1 MLYSNAEQLMT
12 ETITIIVYGLVSSG
26 VYALLAVGFS
36 LIFGVARIVNLSHT
50 AFYMLAAYFIYSL
63 ASIAGLNLYLSII
76 IAIVSVIIVG
86 TISYKLLIARVRQH
100 EATTLI
106 VTIALAVIIQE
117 AVLKGFGGGLRSVPK
132 LISGSVDIF
141 GVTVLYQQFLTF
153 GIVILLLLATWL
165 FLMKTKSGNAIRA
178 IAQDRDVA
186 NLMGINVP
194 RMEMLTMALSVGLA
208 AIAGA
213 LVAPLFVLTPGM
225 WTHPLVMIL
234 AVVVLGGLG
243 SLQGSLIGALILGF
257 AENLV
262 VFLAPSGSFLKT
274 SVALTIMLIVI
285 LIKPEGLFGI
295 VFEEER
301 G

>member
-1 MLYSNAEQLMT
+1 MAAN
-12 ETITIIVYGLVSSG
+12 IIVHGLVSSG
-26 VYALLAVGFS
+26 IYALLAVGFS
-36 LIFGVARIVNLSHT
+36 LIFGVARIINLSHT
-50 AFYMLAAYFIYSL
+50 AFYMLAAYLIYSL
-63 ASIAGLNLYLSII
+63 ASAAGLNLYLSII
-76 IAIVSVIIVG
+76 IAIVIVIVVG
-86 TISYKLLIARVRQH
+86 TISYKLLIARVRHH

-106 VTIALAVIIQE
+106 VTIAIAVIIQE
-117 AVLKGFGGGLRSVPK
+117 ALLKGFGGGPRSIPK
-132 LISGSVDIF
+132 LISGSIDIF

-153 GIVILLLLATWL
+153 GVVILLLLATWL
-165 FLMKTKSGNAIRA
+165 FLMRTKSGVALRA
-178 IAQDRDVA
+178 TAQDRDVA

-194 RMEMLTMALSVGLA
+194 RMEMLTMAMSVGLA

-213 LVAPLFVLTPGM
+213 LVAPLSVLTPGM
-225 WTHPLVMIL
+225 WAHPLVMIL

-262 VFLAPSGSFLKT
+262 IFLAPSGSFLKT

-285 LIKPEGLFGI
+285 LIRPEGLFGI
-295 VFEEER
+295 RFEEER

>member
-1 MLYSNAEQLMT
+1 
-12 ETITIIVYGLVSSG
+12 
-26 VYALLAVGFS
+26 
-36 LIFGVARIVNLSHT
+36 
-50 AFYMLAAYFIYSL
+50 MLAAYLIYSL
-63 ASIAGLNLYLSII
+63 ASSVGLNLYLSII
-76 IAIVSVIIVG
+76 IAIVIVSFVG
-86 TISYKLLIARVRQH
+86 TISYKFLIARVRQH

-106 VTIALAVIIQE
+106 VTIAIAVIMQE
-117 AVLKGFGGGLRSVPK
+117 AILKGFGGQPRGVPK

-141 GVTVLYQQFLTF
+141 GVTVLNQQLLTF
-153 GIVILLLLATWL
+153 GVVILLLLATWF
-165 FLMKTKSGNAIRA
+165 FLMRTKPGVAIRA
-178 IAQDRDVA
+178 IAQDREVA

-194 RMEMLTMALSVGLA
+194 RMEMLTMAISVGLA

-213 LVAPLFVLTPGM
+213 LVAPLLLVTPGM

-243 SLQGSLIGALILGF
+243 SLQGSLIGAIILGF
-257 AENLV
+257 AENMV

-274 SVALTIMLIVI
+274 SVALTVMLIVI

>member
-1 MLYSNAEQLMT
+1 MAAN
-12 ETITIIVYGLVSSG
+12 IIVYGLVASG

-50 AFYMLAAYFIYSL
+50 AFYMLAAYLIYSL
-63 ASIAGLNLYLSII
+63 SSAAGLNLYLSII
-76 IAIVSVIIVG
+76 IAIVAVIVVG
-86 TISYKLLIARVRQH
+86 ILSYKFLIARVRQH

-117 AVLKGFGGGLRSVPK
+117 AILKGFGGQPRSVPK
-132 LISGSVDIF
+132 IISGSVDLF
-141 GVTVLYQQFLTF
+141 GVTVLNQQLLTL
-153 GIVILLLLATWL
+153 GVVVILLLATWF
-165 FLMKTKSGNAIRA
+165 FLMRTKSGVAIRA
-178 IAQDRDVA
+178 TAQDRNVA

-194 RMEMLTMALSVGLA
+194 RIEMLVMAMSVGLA

-213 LVAPLFVLTPGM
+213 LVAPLSVLTPGM
-225 WTHPLVMIL
+225 WAHPLVMIL

-262 VFLAPSGSFLKT
+262 IFLAPSGSFLKT

-285 LIKPEGLFGI
+285 LIRPEGLFGI
-295 VFEEER
+295 RFEEER

>member
-1 MLYSNAEQLMT
+1 MAAN
-12 ETITIIVYGLVSSG
+12 IIVHGLVSSG
-26 VYALLAVGFS
+26 IYALLAVGFS
-36 LIFGVARIVNLSHT
+36 LIFGVARIINLSHT
-50 AFYMLAAYFIYSL
+50 AFYMLAAYLIYSL
-63 ASIAGLNLYLSII
+63 ASAAGLNLYLSII
-76 IAIVSVIIVG
+76 IAIVIVIVVG

-106 VTIALAVIIQE
+106 VTIAIAVIIQE
-117 AVLKGFGGGLRSVPK
+117 ALLKGFGGGPRSIPK
-132 LISGSVDIF
+132 LISGSIDIF

-153 GIVILLLLATWL
+153 GVVILLLLATWL
-165 FLMKTKSGNAIRA
+165 FLMRTKSGVALRA
-178 IAQDRDVA
+178 TAQDRDVA

-194 RMEMLTMALSVGLA
+194 RMEMLTMAMSVGLA

-213 LVAPLFVLTPGM
+213 LVAPLSVLTPGM
-225 WTHPLVMIL
+225 WAHPLVMIL

-262 VFLAPSGSFLKT
+262 IFLAPSGSFLKT

-285 LIKPEGLFGI
+285 LIRPEGLFGI
-295 VFEEER
+295 RFEEER

>member
-1 MLYSNAEQLMT
+1 MAAN
-12 ETITIIVYGLVSSG
+12 IIVYGLVASG

-50 AFYMLAAYFIYSL
+50 AFYMLAAYLIYSL
-63 ASIAGLNLYLSII
+63 TSAAGLNLYLSII
-76 IAIVSVIIVG
+76 IAIIAVTIIG
-86 TISYKLLIARVRQH
+86 TITYKLLIARVRQH

-106 VTIALAVIIQE
+106 VTIAIAVILQE
-117 AVLKGFGGGLRSVPK
+117 ALLKGFGGGPRSIPK
-132 LISGSVDIF
+132 LISGSIDIF
-141 GVTVLYQQFLTF
+141 GVTVLNQQFLTF
-153 GIVILLLLATWL
+153 GVVILLLLATWF
-165 FLMKTKSGNAIRA
+165 FLMRTKSGVALRA
-178 IAQDRDVA
+178 TAQDRDVA

-194 RMEMLTMALSVGLA
+194 RIEMLTMAISVGLA

-213 LVAPLFVLTPGM
+213 LVAPLLLVTPGM

-243 SLQGSLIGALILGF
+243 SLKGSLIGAVILGF

-262 VFLAPSGSFLKT
+262 VFLAPSGAFLKT

>member
-1 MLYSNAEQLMT
+1 MAEN
-12 ETITIIVYGLVSSG
+12 IIVYGLVSSG

-36 LIFGVARIVNLSHT
+36 LIFGVARIVNLAHT
-50 AFYMLAAYFIYSL
+50 AFYMLAAYLIYSL
-63 ASIAGLNLYLSII
+63 AITLGLNLFLSIA
-76 IAIVSVIIVG
+76 IAIVAVIVAGI
-86 TISYKLLIARVRQH
+86 ISYRLVIARVRQH

-117 AVLKGFGGGLRSVPK
+117 AILKGFGGNPRSVPK
-132 LISGSVDIF
+132 VISGATEIF
-141 GVTVLYQQFLTF
+141 GVGVLNQQLLTL
-153 GIVILLLLATWL
+153 GVVLVLILATWI
-165 FLMKTKSGNAIRA
+165 FLMKTKSGVAIRST
-178 IAQDRDVA
+178 AQDRETA

-194 RMEMLTMALSVGLA
+194 RIEMLTMAISVGLA

-225 WTHPLVMIL
+225 WTHPLVMVL
-234 AVVVLGGLG
+234 AIVVLGGLG
-243 SLQGSLIGALILGF
+243 SLQGSLIGAIILGF

-262 VFLAPSGSFLKT
+262 VFLAPSGAFLKT

-285 LIKPEGLFGI
+285 LIRPEGLFG
-295 VFEEER
+295 VKFEEER

>member
-1 MLYSNAEQLMT
+1 MAAN
-12 ETITIIVYGLVSSG
+12 IIVYGLVASG

-50 AFYMLAAYFIYSL
+50 AFYMLAAYLIYSL
-63 ASIAGLNLYLSII
+63 SSAAGLNLYLSII
-76 IAIVSVIIVG
+76 IAIVAVIVVG
-86 TISYKLLIARVRQH
+86 ILSYKFLIARVRQH

-117 AVLKGFGGGLRSVPK
+117 AILKGFGGQPRGVPK
-132 LISGSVDIF
+132 LISGSVDLF
-141 GVTVLYQQFLTF
+141 GVTVLNQQLLTL
-153 GIVILLLLATWL
+153 GVVVILLLATWF
-165 FLMKTKSGNAIRA
+165 FLMRTNSGVAIRA
-178 IAQDRDVA
+178 TAQDRDVA

-194 RMEMLTMALSVGLA
+194 RIEMLVMAMSVGLA

-213 LVAPLFVLTPGM
+213 LVAPLSVLTPGM
-225 WTHPLVMIL
+225 WAHPLVMIL

-262 VFLAPSGSFLKT
+262 IFLAPSGSFLKT
-274 SVALTIMLIVI
+274 SVALAIMLIVI
-285 LIKPEGLFGI
+285 LIRPEGLFGI
-295 VFEEER
+295 RFEEER

>member
-1 MLYSNAEQLMT
+1 MAEN
-12 ETITIIVYGLVSSG
+12 IIVYGLVSSG

-50 AFYMLAAYFIYSL
+50 AFYMLAAYLIYSL
-63 ASIAGLNLYLSII
+63 TIAAGLNIYLSIA
-76 IAIVSVIIVG
+76 IAIFAVAVVG
-86 TISYKLLIARVRQH
+86 TISYRLVIARVRQH

-117 AVLKGFGGGLRSVPK
+117 AILKGFGGNPRSVPK
-132 LISGSVDIF
+132 LISGATEIF
-141 GVTVLYQQFLTF
+141 GVGVLNQQLLTL
-153 GIVILLLLATWL
+153 GVVLLLILATWL
-165 FLMKTKSGNAIRA
+165 FLMKTKSGVAIRST
-178 IAQDRDVA
+178 AQDRETA

-194 RMEMLTMALSVGLA
+194 RIETLTMAISVGLA

-225 WTHPLVMIL
+225 WTHPLVMVL
-234 AVVVLGGLG
+234 AIVVLGGLG
-243 SLQGSLIGALILGF
+243 SLQGSLIGAVILGF
-257 AENLV
+257 SENLV
-262 VFLAPSGSFLKT
+262 VFLAPSGAFLKT

-285 LIKPEGLFGI
+285 LIRPEGLFG
-295 VFEEER
+295 VKFEEER

>member
-1 MLYSNAEQLMT
+1 MAEN
-12 ETITIIVYGLVSSG
+12 IIVYGLVTSG

-50 AFYMLAAYFIYSL
+50 AFYMLAAYLIYSL
-63 ASIAGLNLYLSII
+63 ASTAGLNLYLAIV

-86 TISYKLLIARVRQH
+86 IFSYKFLIARVRQH

-117 AVLKGFGGGLRSVPK
+117 AILKGFGGQPRGVPK
-132 LISGSVDIF
+132 LISGAVDIF
-141 GVTVLYQQFLTF
+141 GVTVLNQQLLTL
-153 GIVILLLLATWL
+153 GVVALLLLASWF
-165 FLMKTKSGNAIRA
+165 FLMRTKSGVAIRA
-178 IAQDRDVA
+178 TAQDRDVA

-194 RMEMLTMALSVGLA
+194 RIEMLVMAMSVGLA

-213 LVAPLFVLTPGM
+213 LVAPLSVLTPGM
-225 WTHPLVMIL
+225 WAHPLVMIL

-243 SLQGSLIGALILGF
+243 SIQGSLIGALILGF
-257 AENLV
+257 AETLV
-262 VFLAPSGSFLKT
+262 VFLAPSGAFLRT

-285 LIKPEGLFGI
+285 LIRPEGLFGI
-295 VFEEER
+295 RFEEER

>member
-1 MLYSNAEQLMT
+1 MAES
-12 ETITIIVYGLVSSG
+12 IILYGLVSSG

-36 LIFGVARIVNLSHT
+36 LIFGVARIVNLAHT
-50 AFYMLAAYFIYSL
+50 AFYMLAAYLIFSL
-63 ASIAGLNLYLSII
+63 TSAAGLNLPVSIV
-76 IAIVSVIIVG
+76 IAIFAVTLVG
-86 TISYKLLIARVRQH
+86 IISYKLIIARVRQH

-117 AVLKGFGGGLRSVPK
+117 AILKGFGGDPRSIPS

-141 GVTVLYQQFLTF
+141 GVGVLNQQLLTL
-153 GIVILLLLATWL
+153 GVVILLLLATWA
-165 FLMKTKSGNAIRA
+165 FLMKTRIGIAIRST
-178 IAQDRDVA
+178 AQDREVA
-186 NLMGINVP
+186 NLMGINVT
-194 RMEMLTMALSVGLA
+194 RIEMITMAISVGLA

-213 LVAPLFVLTPGM
+213 LVAPLLVLTPGM
-225 WTHPLVMIL
+225 WAQPLIMVL

-243 SLQGSLIGALILGF
+243 SIQGSLIGALILGF

-262 VFLAPSGSFLKT
+262 GFLAPSGAFLKT

-285 LIKPEGLFGI
+285 LIRPEGIFG
-295 VFEEER
+295 VKFEEER

>member
-1 MLYSNAEQLMT
+1 MAEN
-12 ETITIIVYGLVSSG
+12 IIVYGLVSSG

-50 AFYMLAAYFIYSL
+50 AFYMLAAYLIYSL
-63 ASIAGLNLYLSII
+63 ASAAGLSLYLSII
-76 IAIVSVIIVG
+76 IAIVAVIAVG
-86 TISYKLLIARVRQH
+86 ILSYKFLIARVRQH

-106 VTIALAVIIQE
+106 MTIALAVIIQE
-117 AVLKGFGGGLRSVPK
+117 AILKGFGGQPRGVPK

-141 GVTVLYQQFLTF
+141 GVTVLNQQLLTL
-153 GIVILLLLATWL
+153 GAVILLLLATWF
-165 FLMKTKSGNAIRA
+165 FLMKTKSGVAIRA
-178 IAQDRDVA
+178 TAQDRDVA

-194 RMEMLTMALSVGLA
+194 RIEMLVMAISVGLA

-213 LVAPLFVLTPGM
+213 LVAPLSVLTPGM
-225 WTHPLVMIL
+225 WAHPLVMIL

-243 SLQGSLIGALILGF
+243 SIQGSLIGALILGF
-257 AENLV
+257 AETLV
-262 VFLAPSGSFLKT
+262 VFLAPSGAFLRT

-285 LIKPEGLFGI
+285 LIRPEGLFGI
-295 VFEEER
+295 RFEEER

>member
-1 MLYSNAEQLMT
+1 MAEN
-12 ETITIIVYGLVSSG
+12 IIIYGLVSSG

-36 LIFGVARIVNLSHT
+36 LIFGVARIVNLAHT
-50 AFYMLAAYFIYSL
+50 AFYMLAAYLIYSL
-63 ASIAGLNLYLSII
+63 TIAAGLNIYLSIA
-76 IAIVSVIIVG
+76 IAIFAVAVVG
-86 TISYKLLIARVRQH
+86 TISYRLVIARVRQH

-117 AVLKGFGGGLRSVPK
+117 AILKGFGGNPRSVPK
-132 LISGSVDIF
+132 LISGSTQIF
-141 GVTVLYQQFLTF
+141 GVGVLNQQLLTL
-153 GIVILLLLATWL
+153 GVVLLLILVIWL
-165 FLMKTKSGNAIRA
+165 FLMKTKSGVAIRST
-178 IAQDRDVA
+178 AQDREAA

-194 RMEMLTMALSVGLA
+194 RIETLTMAISVGLA

-225 WTHPLVMIL
+225 WAHPLVMVL
-234 AVVVLGGLG
+234 AIVVLGGLG
-243 SLQGSLIGALILGF
+243 SLQGSLIGAVILGF

-262 VFLAPSGSFLKT
+262 VFLAPSGAFLKT

-285 LIKPEGLFGI
+285 LIRPEGLFG
-295 VFEEER
+295 VKFEEER

>member
-1 MLYSNAEQLMT
+1 
-12 ETITIIVYGLVSSG
+12 
-26 VYALLAVGFS
+26 
-36 LIFGVARIVNLSHT
+36 
-50 AFYMLAAYFIYSL
+50 MLAAYLIYSL
-63 ASIAGLNLYLSII
+63 TSAAGLNLYLSII
-76 IAIVSVIIVG
+76 IAIVSVTIVG
-86 TISYKLLIARVRQH
+86 TISYKFLIARVRQH

-106 VTIALAVIIQE
+106 VTIAMAVILQE
-117 AVLKGFGGGLRSVPK
+117 ALLKGFGGQPRGVPK

-141 GVTVLYQQFLTF
+141 GVTVLNQQLLTF
-153 GIVILLLLATWL
+153 GVVILLLLATWF
-165 FLMKTKSGNAIRA
+165 FLMRTKPGVAIRA
-178 IAQDRDVA
+178 IAQDREVA

-194 RMEMLTMALSVGLA
+194 RMEMLTMAISVCLA

-213 LVAPLFVLTPGM
+213 LVAPLLLVTPGM

-243 SLQGSLIGALILGF
+243 SLQGSLIGAVILGF

-285 LIKPEGLFGI
+285 LIKPEGLFGV

>member
-1 MLYSNAEQLMT
+1 MAEN
-12 ETITIIVYGLVSSG
+12 IIVFGLVSSG

-36 LIFGVARIVNLSHT
+36 LIFGVARIVNLAHT
-50 AFYMLAAYFIYSL
+50 AFYMLAAYLIYSL
-63 ASIAGLNLYLSII
+63 ASEAGLNLYLSII
-76 IAIVSVIIVG
+76 ISIVIVTIVG
-86 TISYKLLIARVRQH
+86 TLSYKFLIARVRQH

-106 VTIALAVIIQE
+106 VTLALAVIIQE
-117 AVLKGFGGGLRSVPK
+117 AILKGFGGNPRSVPK
-132 LISGSVDIF
+132 LISGAIDIF
-141 GVTVLYQQFLTF
+141 GVTVLNQQLLTL
-153 GIVILLLLATWL
+153 GVVVLLLLATWF
-165 FLMKTKSGNAIRA
+165 FLMKTKSGVAIRA
-178 IAQDRDVA
+178 TAQDREVA

-194 RMEMLTMALSVGLA
+194 RMEMLTMAISVGLA

-225 WTHPLVMIL
+225 WAHPLVMIL
-234 AVVVLGGLG
+234 AVVILGGLG
-243 SLQGSLIGALILGF
+243 SLKGSLIGAVILGF

-262 VFLAPSGSFLKT
+262 VFLAPSGAYLKT

-285 LIKPEGLFGI
+285 LLKPEGLFGI

>member
-1 MLYSNAEQLMT
+1 MA
-12 ETITIIVYGLVSSG
+12 ETITIIVYGLVASG

-50 AFYMLAAYFIYSL
+50 AFYMLAAYLIYSL
-63 ASIAGLNLYLSII
+63 TSAAGLNLYLSII
-76 IAIVSVIIVG
+76 IAIVAVTIIG
-86 TISYKLLIARVRQH
+86 TITYKLLIARVRQH

-106 VTIALAVIIQE
+106 VTIAIAVIIQE
-117 AVLKGFGGGLRSVPK
+117 ALLKGFGGGPRSIPK
-132 LISGSVDIF
+132 LISGSIDIF
-141 GVTVLYQQFLTF
+141 GVTVLNQRFLTF
-153 GIVILLLLATWL
+153 GVVILLLLATWF
-165 FLMKTKSGNAIRA
+165 FLMRTKSGVALRA
-178 IAQDRDVA
+178 TAQDRDVA

-194 RMEMLTMALSVGLA
+194 RIEMLTMAISVGLA

-213 LVAPLFVLTPGM
+213 LVAPLLLVTPGM
-225 WTHPLVMIL
+225 WTDPLVMIL

-243 SLQGSLIGALILGF
+243 SLQGSLIGAVILGF
-257 AENLV
+257 SENLV
-262 VFLAPSGSFLKT
+262 VFLAPSGAFLKT
-274 SVALTIMLIVI
+274 SVALAIMLIVI

>member
-1 MLYSNAEQLMT
+1 MAAN
-12 ETITIIVYGLVSSG
+12 IIVYGLVASG

-50 AFYMLAAYFIYSL
+50 AFYMLAAYLIYGLTS
-63 ASIAGLNLYLSII
+63 AAGLNLYLSII
-76 IAIVSVIIVG
+76 IAIVAVTIIG
-86 TISYKLLIARVRQH
+86 TITYKLLIARVRQH

-106 VTIALAVIIQE
+106 VTIAIAVIIQE
-117 AVLKGFGGGLRSVPK
+117 ALLKGFGGGPRSISK
-132 LISGSVDIF
+132 LISGSIDIF
-141 GVTVLYQQFLTF
+141 GVTVLNQQLLTF
-153 GIVILLLLATWL
+153 GVVILLLLATWL
-165 FLMKTKSGNAIRA
+165 FLMKTKSGTAIRA
-178 IAQDRDVA
+178 IAQDREVA

-194 RMEMLTMALSVGLA
+194 RMEMLTMAISVGLA

-213 LVAPLFVLTPGM
+213 LVAPLLLVTPGM

-262 VFLAPSGSFLKT
+262 VFLAPSGAFLKT

>member
-1 MLYSNAEQLMT
+1 MAEN
-12 ETITIIVYGLVSSG
+12 IIVYGLVSSG

-50 AFYMLAAYFIYSL
+50 AFYMLAAYLIYSL
-63 ASIAGLNLYLSII
+63 ASAAGLNLYFSII
-76 IAIVSVIIVG
+76 IAIVAVIAVG
-86 TISYKLLIARVRQH
+86 IISYKFLIARVRQH

-106 VTIALAVIIQE
+106 MTIALAVIIQE
-117 AVLKGFGGGLRSVPK
+117 AILKGFGGQPRGVPK
-132 LISGSVDIF
+132 LISGAVDIF
-141 GVTVLYQQFLTF
+141 GVTVLNQQLLTL
-153 GIVILLLLATWL
+153 GVVVLLLLATWF
-165 FLMKTKSGNAIRA
+165 FLMRTKSGVAIRA
-178 IAQDRDVA
+178 TAQDRDVA

-194 RMEMLTMALSVGLA
+194 RIEMLVMAMSVCLA

-213 LVAPLFVLTPGM
+213 LVAPLSVLTPGM
-225 WTHPLVMIL
+225 WAHPLVMIL

-243 SLQGSLIGALILGF
+243 SIQGSLIGALILGF

-262 VFLAPSGSFLKT
+262 VFLAPSGAYLKT